1 MQKRVVI
8 FCASLLLLAG
18 VAVTSAVRAADNPNA
33 GTWKLN
39 LEKSK
44 YNPGPAPKSAT
55 ATIKIEND
63 TETYSSE
70 TVTAA
75 GETVHGS
82 FTAKLDGTEAPV
94 TGIPYA
100 DMISVKRM
108 SPTHTVAKLSKGGK
122 LMMTVHVVVA
132 ADGKSRTVTYSGT
145 NEKGQAVKDSLFYDK
160 EMKM

>member
-1 MQKRVVI
+1 MQKRVVV

-18 VAVTSAVRAADNPNA
+18 IGVTSAVRAADNPIA

-44 YNPGPAPKSAT
+44 YDPGPAPKSLT
-55 ATIKIEND
+55 ATIKIDNK

-70 TVTAA
+70 TVTST
-75 GETVHGS
+75 GETTHTS

-100 DMISVKRM
+100 DMISVKQI
-108 SPTHTVAKLSKGGK
+108 SPLHSVAKLSKAGK

-132 ADGKSRTVTYSGT
+132 ADGKSRTVSYSGT
-145 NEKGQAVKDSLFYDK
+145 NDKGQTVKDKLVYDK
-160 EMKM
+160 QM

>member
-1 MQKRVVI
+1 MQKRVVV

-18 VAVTSAVRAADNPNA
+18 VAITSAVRAADNPSA

-44 YNPGPAPKSAT
+44 YDPGPAPKSAT
-55 ATIKIEND
+55 AIIKIENN

-70 TVTAA
+70 TVTST
-75 GETVHGS
+75 GETMHGS

-94 TGIPYA
+94 SGIPYA
-100 DMISVKRM
+100 DMISVKQM
-108 SPTHTVAKLSKGGK
+108 SPLHTVAKLSKGGK

-132 ADGKSRTVTYSGT
+132 ADGKSRTVSYSGT
-145 NEKGQAVKDSLFYDK
+145 NEKGQTVKDKLVYDK
-160 EMKM
+160 QM

>member
-1 MQKRVVI
+1 MQKRVVV

-18 VAVTSAVRAADNPNA
+18 IAVTSAVRAADNPSA

-44 YNPGPAPKSAT
+44 YDPGPAPKSVT
-55 ATIKIEND
+55 ATIKIENN
-63 TETYSSE
+63 TEAYTSD
-70 TVTAA
+70 TVTSTDAA
-75 GETVHGS
+75 VHAS

-100 DMISVKRM
+100 DMISVKM
-108 SPTHTVAKLSKGGK
+108 ISPNHSTAKLSKGGK

-132 ADGKSRTVTYSGT
+132 ADGKSRTVTYAGT
-145 NEKGQAVKDSLFYDK
+145 NEKGQTVKDSLVYDK
-160 EMKM
+160 QM